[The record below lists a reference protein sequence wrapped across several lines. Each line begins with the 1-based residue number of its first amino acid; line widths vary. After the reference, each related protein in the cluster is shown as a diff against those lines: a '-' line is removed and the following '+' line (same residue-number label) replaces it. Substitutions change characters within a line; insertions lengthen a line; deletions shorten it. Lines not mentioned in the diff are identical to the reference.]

1 MYRTLISAPELAAL
15 VEGRVTAPPLV
26 IADCRAS
33 LADPGAGRAAFEA
46 GHIPGAVHL
55 DLETDLSGPPVT
67 NRGRHPLPTDAALAA
82 TFSRIGLKRQSQLVA
97 YDSDGGAFAA
107 RLWWLARYAGVESAA
122 VLDGGLAAWRAAGGA
137 LEKTGRTP
145 TPSEFGSPARAFEV
159 VTLDA
164 LEPERYRLVD
174 ARDAARYRGEVEPI
188 DPRAGHIPGAVNHP
202 FKANLDGDGRF
213 LPPAELGARLTAAL
227 GVPPDGETVHYC
239 GSGVTACHNIL
250 AQVIAGFPTPILYA
264 GSFSEWC
271 RDPERR
277 VVS

>member
-1 MYRTLISAPELAAL
+1 MYRTLISAAELAAL
-15 VEGRVTAPPLV
+15 VEGRVAAPPLV

-46 GHIPGAVHL
+46 GHLPGAVHL

-67 NRGRHPLPTDAALAA
+67 NCGRHPLPTDEALSA
-82 TFSRIGLKRQSQLVA
+82 TFSRIGLTRDNQLVA

-107 RLWWLARYAGVESAA
+107 RLWWLARYAGVECAA
-122 VLDGGLAAWRAAGGA
+122 VLDGGLPAWQAAGYA
-137 LEKTGRTP
+137 LETTESPP
-145 TPSEFGSPARAFEV
+145 TPSAFGPPVRALEV

-164 LEPERYRLVD
+164 LAPEQRRLVD

-213 LPPAELGARLTAAL
+213 LPPEALGARLTAAL
-227 GVPPDGETVHYC
+227 GAPPDAETVHYC

-271 RDPERR
+271 RDPDRS
-277 VVS
+277 VAP